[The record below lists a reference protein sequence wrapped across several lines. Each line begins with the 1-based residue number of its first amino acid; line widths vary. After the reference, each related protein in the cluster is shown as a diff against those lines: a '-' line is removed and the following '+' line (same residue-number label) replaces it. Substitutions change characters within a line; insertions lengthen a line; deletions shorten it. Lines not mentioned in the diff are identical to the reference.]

1 MAIFCEGAV
10 QKSLLPLIEYNMT
23 HLSEH
28 QNLKSCRK
36 FLKFYITPLNQKLCP
51 YNNHKKNLTI
61 VAYLSALYLYNS
73 ESGFNKEIEKSSE
86 ITLIAP
92 SMDKY
97 SVKQE

>member
-1 MAIFCEGAV
+1 MGEV
-10 QKSLLPLIEYNMT
+10 QKSLLPLIENNMT

-28 QNLKSCRK
+28 QNLKSCGK
-36 FLKFYITPLNQKLCP
+36 FLKFYITPLNQKIWP
-51 YNNHKKNLTI
+51 YNNNHKKNLTI

-92 SMDKY
+92 SIDKY
-97 SVKQE
+97 SAMKE